1 MVEIFSFDSEVF
13 VSLDAET
20 PFGMTPTIF
29 DGIACTRDDLWTIHR
44 LEQEVREVKVFETL
58 G

>member
-1 MVEIFSFDSEVF
+1 M
-13 VSLDAET
+13 SLDAET
-20 PFGMTPTIF
+20 PFGMRPTIF
-29 DGIACTRDDLWTIHR
+29 DGIACIGDDIGTIHR